1 MAAKPKQTKKK
12 SDVKSKKISSKSP
25 MTLKEVKFPIP
36 VSSASQPRFPVP
48 VKTPKQDIE
57 EVEEV
62 IPEGSREKYMSL
74 GDHLEEL
81 RQRQIHCILI
91 VTVFTIGFMFF
102 GSEVHTIFASPYK
115 KVLGAN
121 ATFYQIKLMAP
132 MLIYLK
138 TSFILAILFSV
149 PLLLYILWGF
159 IAPAVDVSMERYG
172 KLMIAFAT
180 LLFWGGLAL
189 CWFTVFENF
198 LRVFLIM
205 FQPPDIDT
213 KLPIDEYYDVFFNI
227 HLIFGLSFEL
237 PVVLI
242 LLGRLGFVSSNF
254 LLAKWRETLVILSV
268 FSAILSPGPDVFS
281 MMMLFA
287 PLIILFF
294 ASILIMRITERNAE
308 KEAN

>member
-1 MAAKPKQTKKK
+1 MAAKPKQ
-12 SDVKSKKISSKSP
+12 SSKKTIAKPKKNSLHSNA
-25 MTLKEVKFPIP
+25 MIP
-36 VSSASQPRFPVP
+36 TQVELPAV
-48 VKTPKQDIE
+48 TQDE
-57 EVEEV
+57 EI
-62 IPEGSREKYMSL
+62 IPADNREKYMSL

-81 RQRQIHCILI
+81 RQRLIHCILI

-102 GSEVHTIFASPYK
+102 GSEVHAIFASPYK

-172 KLMIAFAT
+172 KFMIAFAT
-180 LLFWGGLAL
+180 LLFWSGLAL

-242 LLGRLGFVSSNF
+242 LLGRVGIVSSNF
-254 LLAKWRETLVILSV
+254 LLAKWRETLVILSF
-268 FSAILSPGPDVFS
+268 FSAVLSPGPDVFS

-294 ASILIMRITERNAE
+294 ASILIMRITENKAA
-308 KEAN
+308 KEE

>member
-1 MAAKPKQTKKK
+1 MVA
-12 SDVKSKKISSKSP
+12 KSKTSKKARPKANKSISPSS
-25 MTLKEVKFPIP
+25 EI
-36 VSSASQPRFPVP
+36 VSIKPNLPLS
-48 VKTPKQDIE
+48 TEGLD
-57 EVEEV
+57 EV
-62 IPEGSREKYMSL
+62 IPADGREKYMSL

-81 RQRQIHCILI
+81 RQRLIHCILI

-138 TSFILAILFSV
+138 TSFVLAILFSV

-159 IAPAVDVSMERYG
+159 IAPAVDVSLERYG
-172 KLMIAFAT
+172 KFMIVFAT
-180 LLFWGGLAL
+180 LLFWSGLAL

-198 LRVFLIM
+198 LRVFLVM

-242 LLGRLGFVSSNF
+242 LLGRLGLVTSNF
-254 LLAKWRETLVILSV
+254 LLAKWRETLVILSI

-287 PLIILFF
+287 PLIVLFF
-294 ASILIMRITERNAE
+294 ASILIMRITENKAL
-308 KEAN
+308 KEE

>member
-1 MAAKPKQTKKK
+1 MVAKSKQAKKK
-12 SDVKSKKISSKSP
+12 P
-25 MTLKEVKFPIP
+25 
-36 VSSASQPRFPVP
+36 
-48 VKTPKQDIE
+48 TPKTKQKSLEPASLSADANLSTVKEI
-57 EVEEV
+57 EEV
-62 IPEGSREKYMSL
+62 IPAGNREKYMSL

-81 RQRQIHCILI
+81 RQRLIHCLFI
-91 VTVFTIGFMFF
+91 VGAFTIVFLFF
-102 GSEVHTIFASPYK
+102 GSEVHEIFASPYK

-138 TSFILAILFSV
+138 TSFILAVLFSV
-149 PLLLYILWGF
+149 PLLLYIIWGF

-172 KLMIAFAT
+172 KFMIAFAT
-180 LLFWGGLAL
+180 LLFWSGLAL

-198 LRVFLIM
+198 LKIFLVM
-205 FQPPDIDT
+205 FRPPDIDM

-242 LLGRLGFVSSNF
+242 LLGRLGLVTSNF
-254 LLAKWRETLVILSV
+254 LLAKWRETTVILSV
-268 FSAILSPGPDVFS
+268 FSAVLSPGPDVFS

-287 PLIILFF
+287 PLLVLFF
-294 ASILIMRITERNAE
+294 LSIFIMRITESRDA
-308 KEAN
+308 KDITHS

>member
-1 MAAKPKQTKKK
+1 MVAKSKIAKKTRPKTKKVISPSSEITPIK
-12 SDVKSKKISSKSP
+12 SNLPLSTEGLD
-25 MTLKEVKFPIP
+25 
-36 VSSASQPRFPVP
+36 
-48 VKTPKQDIE
+48 
-57 EVEEV
+57 EV
-62 IPEGSREKYMSL
+62 IPAGGREKYMSL

-81 RQRQIHCILI
+81 RQRLIHCILI
-91 VTVFTIGFMFF
+91 VTIFTIGFMFF

-138 TSFILAILFSV
+138 TSFVLAILFSV

-159 IAPAVDVSMERYG
+159 IAPAVDVSLERYG
-172 KLMIAFAT
+172 KFMIAFAT
-180 LLFWGGLAL
+180 LLFWSGLAL

-198 LRVFLIM
+198 LRVFLVM

-287 PLIILFF
+287 PLIVLFF
-294 ASILIMRITERNAE
+294 ASILIMRITEKQAE
-308 KEAN
+308 REG

>member
-1 MAAKPKQTKKK
+1 MK
-12 SDVKSKKISSKSP
+12 DISSKPSELTATKP
-25 MTLKEVKFPIP
+25 TLPI
-36 VSSASQPRFPVP
+36 VA
-48 VKTPKQDIE
+48 E
-57 EVEEV
+57 EQNDV
-62 IPEGSREKYMSL
+62 IPTDNREKFMSL

-81 RQRQIHCILI
+81 RQRLIHCILI

-138 TSFILAILFSV
+138 TSFVLAILFSV

-172 KLMIAFAT
+172 KLMITFAT
-180 LLFWGGLAL
+180 ILFWGGLAL

-198 LRVFLIM
+198 LKIFLVM
-205 FQPPDIDT
+205 FRPPDIDM

-242 LLGRLGFVSSNF
+242 LLGRLGLVTSSY
-254 LLAKWRETLVILSV
+254 LLAKWRETIVILSI

-287 PLIILFF
+287 PLLVLFF

>member
-1 MAAKPKQTKKK
+1 
-12 SDVKSKKISSKSP
+12 
-25 MTLKEVKFPIP
+25 
-36 VSSASQPRFPVP
+36 
-48 VKTPKQDIE
+48 
-57 EVEEV
+57 
-62 IPEGSREKYMSL
+62 MSL

-81 RQRQIHCILI
+81 RQRLIHCILI

-138 TSFILAILFSV
+138 TSFVLAILFSV

-172 KLMIAFAT
+172 KLMITFAT
-180 LLFWGGLAL
+180 ILFWGGLAL

-198 LRVFLIM
+198 LKIFLVM
-205 FQPPDIDT
+205 FRPPDIDM

-242 LLGRLGFVSSNF
+242 LLGRLGLVTSSY
-254 LLAKWRETLVILSV
+254 LLAKWRETIVILSI

-287 PLIILFF
+287 PLLVLFF

>member
-1 MAAKPKQTKKK
+1 
-12 SDVKSKKISSKSP
+12 
-25 MTLKEVKFPIP
+25 
-36 VSSASQPRFPVP
+36 
-48 VKTPKQDIE
+48 
-57 EVEEV
+57 
-62 IPEGSREKYMSL
+62 
-74 GDHLEEL
+74 
-81 RQRQIHCILI
+81 
-91 VTVFTIGFMFF
+91 
-102 GSEVHTIFASPYK
+102 VHTIFASPYK

-138 TSFILAILFSV
+138 TSFVLAILFSV

-159 IAPAVDVSMERYG
+159 IAPAVDVSLERYG
-172 KLMIAFAT
+172 KFMIVFAT
-180 LLFWGGLAL
+180 LLFWSGLAL

-198 LRVFLIM
+198 LRVFLVM

-242 LLGRLGFVSSNF
+242 LLGRLGLVTSNF
-254 LLAKWRETLVILSV
+254 LLAKWRETLVILSI

-287 PLIILFF
+287 PLIVLFF
-294 ASILIMRITERNAE
+294 ASILIMRITENKAL
-308 KEAN
+308 KEE

>member
-1 MAAKPKQTKKK
+1 MAVKSKTTKKK
-12 SDVKSKKISSKSP
+12 SLTKMKDISSKPSELTATKP
-25 MTLKEVKFPIP
+25 TLPI
-36 VSSASQPRFPVP
+36 VA
-48 VKTPKQDIE
+48 E
-57 EVEEV
+57 EQNDV
-62 IPEGSREKYMSL
+62 IPTDNREKFMSL

-81 RQRQIHCILI
+81 RQRLIHCILI

-138 TSFILAILFSV
+138 TSFVLAILFSV

-172 KLMIAFAT
+172 KLMITFAT
-180 LLFWGGLAL
+180 ILFWGGLAL

-198 LRVFLIM
+198 LKIFLVM
-205 FQPPDIDT
+205 FRPPDIDM

-242 LLGRLGFVSSNF
+242 LLGRLGLVTSSY
-254 LLAKWRETLVILSV
+254 LLAKWRETIVILSI

-287 PLIILFF
+287 PLLVLFF

>member
-1 MAAKPKQTKKK
+1 MK
-12 SDVKSKKISSKSP
+12 DISSKPSELTATKP
-25 MTLKEVKFPIP
+25 TLPI
-36 VSSASQPRFPVP
+36 VA
-48 VKTPKQDIE
+48 E
-57 EVEEV
+57 EQNDV
-62 IPEGSREKYMSL
+62 IPTDNREKFMSL

-81 RQRQIHCILI
+81 RQRLIHCILI

-102 GSEVHTIFASPYK
+102 GSEVHTTFASPYK

-138 TSFILAILFSV
+138 TSFVLAILFSV

-172 KLMIAFAT
+172 KLMITFAT
-180 LLFWGGLAL
+180 ILFWGGLAL

-198 LRVFLIM
+198 LKIFLVM
-205 FQPPDIDT
+205 FRPPDIDM

-242 LLGRLGFVSSNF
+242 LLGRLGLVTSSY
-254 LLAKWRETLVILSV
+254 LLAKWRETIVILSI

-287 PLIILFF
+287 PLLVLFF

>member
-1 MAAKPKQTKKK
+1 
-12 SDVKSKKISSKSP
+12 
-25 MTLKEVKFPIP
+25 
-36 VSSASQPRFPVP
+36 
-48 VKTPKQDIE
+48 
-57 EVEEV
+57 
-62 IPEGSREKYMSL
+62 MSL

-81 RQRQIHCILI
+81 RQRLIHCILI
-91 VTVFTIGFMFF
+91 VTVFTIGFMIF

-180 LLFWGGLAL
+180 ILFWGGLAL

-198 LRVFLIM
+198 LKIFLVM
-205 FQPPDIDT
+205 FRPPDIDM

-242 LLGRLGFVSSNF
+242 LLGRLGLVTSSY
-254 LLAKWRETLVILSV
+254 LLAKWRETTVILSV

-287 PLIILFF
+287 PLLVLFF

-308 KEAN
+308 KEAI

>member
-1 MAAKPKQTKKK
+1 MVAKSKPAKKK
-12 SDVKSKKISSKSP
+12 PTPKSKKTTSQLQPVI
-25 MTLKEVKFPIP
+25 IP
-36 VSSASQPRFPVP
+36 LEPNALTR
-48 VKTPKQDIE
+48 TNEIE
-57 EVEEV
+57 EI
-62 IPEGSREKYMSL
+62 IPADNREKFMSL

-81 RQRQIHCILI
+81 RRRLIHCLLI
-91 VTVFTIGFMFF
+91 VGFFTIGFMFF
-102 GSEVHTIFASPYK
+102 GSEVHSIFASPYK

-159 IAPAVDVSMERYG
+159 VAPAVEVGMERYG
-172 KLMIAFAT
+172 KFMIVFAT
-180 LLFWGGLAL
+180 LLFWSGLAL

-198 LRVFLIM
+198 LKVFLVM

-242 LLGRLGFVSSNF
+242 LLGRLGLVTSNY
-254 LLAKWRETLVILSV
+254 LLAKWRETIVILSV
-268 FSAILSPGPDVFS
+268 FAAVLSPGPDVFS

-287 PLIILFF
+287 PLLVLFF
-294 ASILIMRITERNAE
+294 VSILIMRITENRIA
-308 KEAN
+308 KEG

>member
-1 MAAKPKQTKKK
+1 MK
-12 SDVKSKKISSKSP
+12 DISSKP
-25 MTLKEVKFPIP
+25 RELTATKPTLPI
-36 VSSASQPRFPVP
+36 VA
-48 VKTPKQDIE
+48 E
-57 EVEEV
+57 EQNDV
-62 IPEGSREKYMSL
+62 IPTDNREKFMSL

-81 RQRQIHCILI
+81 RQRLIHCILI

-138 TSFILAILFSV
+138 TSFVLAILFSV

-172 KLMIAFAT
+172 KLMITFAT
-180 LLFWGGLAL
+180 ILFWGGLAL

-198 LRVFLIM
+198 LKIFLVM
-205 FQPPDIDT
+205 FRPPDIDM

-242 LLGRLGFVSSNF
+242 LLGRLGLVTSSY
-254 LLAKWRETLVILSV
+254 LLAKWRETIVILSI

-287 PLIILFF
+287 PLLVLFF

>member
-1 MAAKPKQTKKK
+1 MVAKSKIAKKTRPKTKK
-12 SDVKSKKISSKSP
+12 VISP
-25 MTLKEVKFPIP
+25 
-36 VSSASQPRFPVP
+36 SSEIVP
-48 VKTPKQDIE
+48 VKPNFPLSTE
-57 EVEEV
+57 GLEEV
-62 IPEGSREKYMSL
+62 IPAGGREKYMSL

-81 RQRQIHCILI
+81 RQRLIHCILI

-138 TSFILAILFSV
+138 TSFVLAILFSV

-159 IAPAVDVSMERYG
+159 IAPAVDVSLERYG
-172 KLMIAFAT
+172 KFMIAFAT
-180 LLFWGGLAL
+180 LLFWSGLAL

-198 LRVFLIM
+198 LRVFLVM

-242 LLGRLGFVSSNF
+242 LLGRLGLVSSNF

-287 PLIILFF
+287 PLIVLFF
-294 ASILIMRITERNAE
+294 ASILIMRITENKAL
-308 KEAN
+308 KEE

>member
-1 MAAKPKQTKKK
+1 MA
-12 SDVKSKKISSKSP
+12 SSSKSP
-25 MTLKEVKFPIP
+25 KKRQPKKTKKLPIESP
-36 VSSASQPRFPVP
+36 LVATEMKVSIPDKP
-48 VKTPKQDIE
+48 
-57 EVEEV
+57 VEEI
-62 IPEGSREKYMSL
+62 IPTNSREKYMSL

-81 RQRQIHCILI
+81 RQRLIKCLLI
-91 VTVFTIGFMFF
+91 VGLFTIVFMIF

-115 KVLGAN
+115 HVLGEK
-121 ATFYQIKLMAP
+121 ATFYQVKLMAP

-159 IAPAVDVSMERYG
+159 ISPAVDLEMERYG
-172 KLMIAFAT
+172 KFMIGFAT
-180 LLFWGGLAL
+180 LLFWAGLAV

-198 LRVFLIM
+198 LRVFLVM
-205 FQPPDIDT
+205 FQPGDIDT

-242 LLGRLGFVSSNF
+242 LLGRLGLVSSDF
-254 LLAKWRETLVILSV
+254 LLNKWRETTVILSV
-268 FSAILSPGPDVFS
+268 FSAVLSPGPDVFS

-287 PLIILFF
+287 PLLVLFF
-294 ASILIMRITERNAE
+294 ISIVIMRVTESR
-308 KEAN
+308 KEG

>member
-1 MAAKPKQTKKK
+1 MAAKPKQSNKKTIAK
-12 SDVKSKKISSKSP
+12 PKKNSLHP
-25 MTLKEVKFPIP
+25 NAMIP
-36 VSSASQPRFPVP
+36 TQVELPAV
-48 VKTPKQDIE
+48 TQDE
-57 EVEEV
+57 EI
-62 IPEGSREKYMSL
+62 IPADNREKYMSL

-81 RQRQIHCILI
+81 RQRLIHCILI

-102 GSEVHTIFASPYK
+102 GSEVHAIFASPYK

-180 LLFWGGLAL
+180 LLFWSGLAL

-242 LLGRLGFVSSNF
+242 LLGRVGIVSSNF
-254 LLAKWRETLVILSV
+254 LLAKWRETLVILSF
-268 FSAILSPGPDVFS
+268 FSAVLSPGPDVFS

-287 PLIILFF
+287 PLILLFF
-294 ASILIMRITERNAE
+294 ASILIMRITENKAA
-308 KEAN
+308 KEE

>member
-1 MAAKPKQTKKK
+1 MVAKSKQAKKK
-12 SDVKSKKISSKSP
+12 PTPKTKQKSLEP
-25 MTLKEVKFPIP
+25 VVTLPTNTNIP
-36 VSSASQPRFPVP
+36 V
-48 VKTPKQDIE
+48 VK

-62 IPEGSREKYMSL
+62 IPAGNREKYMSL

-81 RQRQIHCILI
+81 RQRLIHCLFI
-91 VTVFTIGFMFF
+91 VGAFTIGFLFF
-102 GSEVHTIFASPYK
+102 GSEVHEIFASPYK

-149 PLLLYILWGF
+149 PLLLYIIWGF
-159 IAPAVDVSMERYG
+159 IAPAVDVSLERYG
-172 KLMIAFAT
+172 KFMIAFAT
-180 LLFWGGLAL
+180 ILFWSGLAL

-198 LRVFLIM
+198 LKIFLVM
-205 FQPPDIDT
+205 FRPPDIDM

-242 LLGRLGFVSSNF
+242 LLGRLGLVTSNF
-254 LLAKWRETLVILSV
+254 LLAKWRETTVILSV
-268 FSAILSPGPDVFS
+268 FSAVLSPGPDVFS

-287 PLIILFF
+287 PLLVLFF
-294 ASILIMRITERNAE
+294 VSILIMRVTENRIA
-308 KEAN
+308 KEPSS